1 MDLEYRGMLWSP
13 TVLVVRL
20 VALVNRLTIH
30 LCGKCFISEKLMCLL
45 FDKNVLRKRGR
56 NWLE

>member
-20 VALVNRLTIH
+20 VALVHRLTIN
-30 LCGKCFISEKLMCLL
+30 LSLWANAL
-45 FDKNVLRKRGR
+45 FAKIDVLAI
-56 NWLE
+56 